1 MATYA
6 RPGVYV
12 TETLNPV
19 QPIVGP
25 SSSSVAAFV
34 GSNDKGPTVPTL
46 VTSWSQY
53 TSLFG
58 SWNTVTNNN
67 LPLALYMFFANGG
80 NQAYVLRVPGAGSTP
95 QANRTLNDQ
104 ATTPLA
110 TLKLS
115 AKNVGTWGN
124 LINVSTTAGS
134 STGYFNLIVYYNGS
148 TAGNIVEQWTDITM
162 VSTDPRYAVNVINNN
177 SAWINATDL
186 ASTTAAPAN
195 NPSVITNQSLTSGSD
210 GSAVTSTLI
219 TSTAFGSPSPFDTI
233 TQSLILNVP
242 GYTDATTINA
252 AIGYAVGRGDV
263 FVIID
268 GTIDGASNTAATQ
281 LNLAASYTSTSQA
294 AVYSPVL
301 TIADPTVGVGST
313 TGAVKVVGAGAAV
326 AGIFVKTDA
335 TRGVFKAPAGLAA
348 RITGAVSVTALS
360 SSDLDS
366 LNITNPPV
374 NAIKYVPGSG
384 IVVYGART
392 LKAGYIDR
400 YVPVRRTLIYLEKAL
415 KDLTAYAVFE
425 PNDQRLWNSL
435 SATCNAFLT
444 AFWRQGGL
452 SGTTPSA
459 AFFVKCDST
468 LNPQTA
474 IDNGYVNIQVGVALQ
489 RPAEYVVI
497 NIGQY
502 SGGTTVTIA

>member
-25 SSSSVAAFV
+25 SSTSIGAFI
-34 GSNDKGPTVPTL
+34 GANDRGPNAVTL

-53 TSLFG
+53 TSLYG
-58 SWNTVTNNN
+58 SWNTIASNS
-67 LPLALYMFFANGG
+67 LPLAVYLFFANGG
-80 NQAYVLRVPGAGSTP
+80 SQCYVYRVAGASSTT
-95 QANRTLNDQ
+95 ANRTLSDQ
-104 ATTPLA
+104 AGTPLA
-110 TLKLS
+110 TLKVS
-115 AKNVGTWGN
+115 AKNIGSWGN
-124 LINVSTTAGS
+124 SINVSTVAS
-134 STGYFNLIVYYNGS
+134 SLTGYFSLIVYYGGS
-148 TAGNIVEQWTDITM
+148 SAGNIVEQWNDITM
-162 VSTDPRYAVNVINNN
+162 LSTDPRYAVNVINNN
-177 SAWINATDL
+177 STWIAVQDL
-186 ASTTAAPAN
+186 GSASTAPTN
-195 NPSVITNQSLTSGSD
+195 NPSVVTNQSLSSGSD
-210 GSAVTSTLI
+210 GSAVTS
-219 TSTAFGSPSPFDTI
+219 STIVTYDLSSPSPFDTV
-233 TQSLILNVP
+233 TQSLILNIP

-252 AIGYAVGRGDV
+252 AIAYAVGRGDV
-263 FVIID
+263 FVVVD
-268 GTIDGASNTAATQ
+268 GINDTAANQ
-281 LNLAASYTSTSQA
+281 LSLAATYTSTSQA
-294 AVYSPVL
+294 AVYYPQI
-301 TIADPTVGVGST
+301 TIADPTVGVGAS
-313 TGAVKVVGAGAAV
+313 TGAVKTVGAGAAV
-326 AGIFVKTDA
+326 VGLFVKTDA

-360 SSDLDS
+360 SSDLDT

-435 SATCNAFLT
+435 NATCSAFLT
-444 AFWRQGGL
+444 AFWQQGGL

>member
-12 TETLNPV
+12 TETLNPI
-19 QPIVGP
+19 QPIAGP
-25 SSSSVAAFV
+25 SSSSIGAFV
-34 GSNDKGPTVPTL
+34 GANDRGPNAVTL

-53 TSLFG
+53 TSLYG
-58 SWNTVTNNN
+58 SWNTLANNN
-67 LPLALYMFFANGG
+67 LPLAVYQFFANGG
-80 NQAYVLRVPGAGSTP
+80 GQCYVYRVAGASSTT
-95 QANRTLNDQ
+95 ANRTLNDQ
-104 ATTPLA
+104 ASTPLA

-134 STGYFNLIVYYNGS
+134 SAGYFNLIVYYNGS

-162 VSTDPRYAVNVINNN
+162 ASSDARYAVNVINNN
-177 SAWINATDL
+177 STWLAATDL
-186 ASTTAAPAN
+186 ASASTAPTN
-195 NPSVITNQSLTSGSD
+195 NPAVITNQSLSSGND
-210 GSAVTSTLI
+210 GSAVTGSTI
-219 TSTAFGSPSPFDTI
+219 VTYAFGSPSPFDLI
-233 TQSLILNVP
+233 TQSLVLNVP

-252 AIGYAVGRGDV
+252 AISYAVGRGDV
-263 FVIID
+263 FVVID
-268 GTIDGASNTAATQ
+268 GINDTAANQ
-281 LNLAASYTSTSQA
+281 LTLAATYSPITSQA
-294 AVYSPVL
+294 AVYYPPV
-301 TIADPTVGVGST
+301 TIADPTVGVGAI
-313 TGAVKVVGAGAAV
+313 TGAVKTVGAGASV
-326 AGIFVKTDA
+326 VGIYAKTDA
-335 TRGVFKAPAGLAA
+335 TRGVFKAPAGLQA
-348 RITGAVSVTALS
+348 RIAGAVSVTSLS

-366 LNITNPPV
+366 LNAGTVPV

-392 LKAGYIDR
+392 LKQGYVDR
-400 YVPVRRTLIYLEKAL
+400 YVPIRRTLIYLEKSL

-425 PNDQRLWNSL
+425 PNDQRLWDSL
-435 SATCNAFLT
+435 EATCNAFLNS
-444 AFWRQGGL
+444 FWSQGGL
-452 SGTTPSA
+452 SGTDPSS
-459 AFFVKCDST
+459 AFFVKCDAD